1 MARMGSY
8 IRIGYIYVSIYLLVP
23 YEKYNGDFH
32 IIHNGDFDIYMYIY
46 IYGFHKWGIMDG
58 KSQNIMDGLRG
69 YHHFR
74 KPPYMYIYIYI
85 L

>member
-1 MARMGSY
+1 MKSIMVIFISY
-8 IRIGYIYVSIYLLVP
+8 TMVILISICV
-23 YEKYNGDFH
+23 
-32 IIHNGDFDIYMYIY
+32 Y

-85 L
+85 YYNL